1 MLYTIWERYEFRSS
15 KGIEWTNWFQLF
27 DIKPVENKDELKDK
41 LKEFKES
48 NKYISSKVGGLKF
61 ENKIDEYVAPPVIEK
76 KKRGRPKKQCKQ

>member
-15 KGIEWTNWFQLF
+15 KGIERTNWFQLF
-27 DIKPVENKDELKDK
+27 SVKPTENKDELKDK

-76 KKRGRPKKQCKQ
+76 KKRGRPKKNK

>member
-27 DIKPVENKDELKDK
+27 SVKAVENKDELKDK

-61 ENKIDEYVAPPVIEK
+61 ENKIDEYVAPPIVEK
-76 KKRGRPKKQCKQ
+76 KKRGRPKKQCK